1 MSDTVQTICDKLNAE
16 PLLQMS
22 LHSKELFHSNVL
34 AWFCERYPRE
44 ALVALR
50 RWVPERDSD
59 THRIQREKLNL
70 DLAIEIPGLAPVIIE
85 NKVFSPPDE
94 SQLER
99 YADKIRRQ
107 KDLREPTFLLLSLTN
122 PNWQDSRYLTKSGAE
137 WHYVSYQDLADALSK
152 SAPSVSGFSG
162 EILSHY
168 IQFIS
173 LLHEL
178 VEDLATPGPN
188 DPIGITSSAGEFLLR
203 VRMKDAVE
211 KLRARSASASIQRA
225 MTPVLKRT
233 PAKYKAA
240 YTNGQPLLEAFIEC
254 RNGDRIGWQY
264 QGDQWRLAII
274 TKKQVGRSK
283 AVRERRHKTVARKY
297 AKWFDF
303 SHINSLIGR
312 DVSEVPRL
320 EAAGRYCGY
329 NPDFVYRYRKLP
341 NLTLAE
347 METLSRHYLTQAKK
361 WT

>member
-1 MSDTVQTICDKLNAE
+1 MSKTVQTTCDKLSAE

-34 AWFCERYPRE
+34 AWFCERYPQE
-44 ALVALR
+44 AHVALR
-50 RWVPERDSD
+50 NWAPKRDSD
-59 THRIQREKLNL
+59 IHRIQREKLNL
-70 DLAIEIPGLAPVIIE
+70 DLVIELPGLAPVVIE

-99 YADKIRRQ
+99 YAEKVRRK

-122 PNWQDSRYLTKSGAE
+122 PNWKDSRYVTESGAE
-137 WHYVSYQDLADALSK
+137 WHYVSYQDLADALSE
-152 SAPSVSGFSG
+152 SAPAVPGFPG

-168 IQFIS
+168 ILFIS

-178 VEDLATPGPN
+178 VEDLATPGPGE
-188 DPIGITSSAGEFLLR
+188 PIGITSSAGEFLQS

-211 KLRARSASASIQRA
+211 KLRARSVAASIHRA

-233 PAKYKAA
+233 PVKYKAD

-274 TKKQVGRSK
+274 TKKNVGRSK
-283 AVRERRHKTVARKY
+283 AERESRHKTVAKKY

-303 SHINSLIGR
+303 SQINSLIGR
-312 DVSEVPRL
+312 EVSDVPRL

-341 NLTLAE
+341 NLTLTE
-347 METLSRHYLTQAKK
+347 METLSRHYLTEAKK